1 MMRTQVIDGVCIF
14 VVPEKLS
21 LRSQLRLTG
30 MRVARPAR
38 DAAVIGR
45 IALLLIGPC
54 RRGGLHARAIPLNGR
69 LTWRIVGVTSRDQT
83 IASRLN
89 QLLHYLLS
97 GFSLLLWLDG
107 RSRRIGCRLLALVAD
122 GNVVEAVDLG

>member
-1 MMRTQVIDGVCIF
+1 MRA
-14 VVPEKLS
+14 
-21 LRSQLRLTG
+21 TG
-30 MRVARPAR
+30 TMR
-38 DAAVIGR
+38 DAGIAER
-45 IALLLIGPC
+45 IALLLISPFRSG
-54 RRGGLHARAIPLNGR
+54 RLHARAIPLNGR
-69 LTWRIVGVTSRDQT
+69 LIWRIVGVTSRDQT

-122 GNVVEAVDLG
+122 GNVVEAVDSG